1 MRMSFAG
8 SGGVKTRAVR
18 AVHLQGRLM
27 SLLRG
32 NPNKIEQNKYQVTVW
47 VMRGRVRK
55 EQGSVTGQK

>member
-1 MRMSFAG
+1 MSFAG
-8 SGGVKTRAVR
+8 SGGVKTPAVR

-27 SLLRG
+27 RLLRG

-55 EQGSVTGQK
+55 EQGV